1 MAIIDKIAGV
11 TSEEQSNLL
20 LAAGLGASTAD
31 MCYMHTRDESVI
43 LVTGTGL
50 DSKDVPCWSI
60 GALWK
65 ICNDRKICLEFL
77 TDESVDSVVENLVK
91 AIIEDIEEI
100 DKQSLDFIKR
110 SISK

>member
-1 MAIIDKIAGV
+1 MPIIEKIAGV

-20 LAAGLGASTAD
+20 LAAGLDASTAD

-65 ICNDRKICLEFL
+65 ICNDRKICLEFI

-91 AIIEDIEEI
+91 AIIEDIYVKDE
-100 DKQSLDFIKR
+100 KSLKFFKNNIK
-110 SISK
+110 